1 MKVRQSPAHRPAQP
15 WGAPLPRR
23 PHSEG
28 EHAFA
33 CLPRMGGAAPH
44 DAPLPAPDALPPARP
59 ASCRSESAVRSRN
72 GGLRDPPLPAGR
84 AIGDRDEQP
93 LFAACPGRDETRDK
107 QREAAAGGSRET
119 NAGGRGRNPGGDGGI
134 EGTGSGHGRCS
145 DDSLD
150 QAAKLLQER
159 RSVAPCCL
167 KMVKLSAPEPVPGGG
182 RGRYS
187 LRSMSTQMPW
197 VEEKTIATPM

>member
-1 MKVRQSPAHRPAQP
+1 MMRPSLHRT
-15 WGAPLPRR
+15 R
-23 PHSEG
+23 
-28 EHAFA
+28 F
-33 CLPRMGGAAPH
+33 
-44 DAPLPAPDALPPARP
+44 PLPAPPRVAAKARFAPETAGCAIPPCPQAAPSVIATSSPCSPRAQDATRP
-59 ASCRSESAVRSRN
+59 
-72 GGLRDPPLPAGR
+72 
-84 AIGDRDEQP
+84 
-93 LFAACPGRDETRDK
+93 DETRDK
-107 QREAAAGGSRET
+107 QREAVAGGSRET

-159 RSVAPCCL
+159 RSVAPCRL
-167 KMVKLSAPEPVPGGG
+167 KMVKLSAPEPAPGGG

-197 VEEKTIATPM
+197 VEEKTTATPMCFMLKSMLLPIPFVAIQEGMLWRRHSRP